1 MSNTE
6 NPSPT
11 ITAKNDNNLIWLD
24 MEMTGLDISQNT
36 ILEVAVVIT
45 DGNLNVLTETS
56 SYAINHPDSVL
67 QKMDKWNTK
76 THTKSGLLE
85 RVKQST
91 NTIEFVE
98 QQLLQ
103 FIKAYVDKG
112 KSPLCGN
119 TIYQDRKFIVKYMP
133 KLEEYLHYR
142 NLDVSTLKELAKRWY
157 PKVYAGFTKQHKHEA
172 LADIQESINELKY
185 YREKMM
191 VTASA
196 EMDPLVKPED
206 DKN

>member
-1 MSNTE
+1 MSDTE
-6 NPSPT
+6 KSTPT
-11 ITAKNDNNLIWLD
+11 NNKDNHNLVWLD
-24 MEMTGLDISQNT
+24 MEMTGLDANQNA

-45 DGNLNVLTETS
+45 DGDLNVLAETP
-56 SYAINHPDSVL
+56 SYAINQPESEL
-67 QKMDKWNTK
+67 EKMDKWNVK

-85 RVKQST
+85 RVRQST
-91 NTIEFVE
+91 HTIETVE
-98 QQLLQ
+98 QKLLT
-103 FIKAYVDKG
+103 FIKAYIAKG

-157 PKVYAGFTKQHKHEA
+157 PKVYSGFTKSHKHEA
-172 LADIQESINELKY
+172 LADIFESIAELKY

-191 VTASA
+191 ISITTDI
-196 EMDPLVKPED
+196 DPHTH
-206 DKN
+206 KNH